1 MFYAS
6 IDKLD
11 KAFQSENIQYA
22 SKAENI
28 KTGTAAAVH
37 TTSGVSRFKEIFSAS
52 KKNKTLLRSYIFE
65 MM

>member
-11 KAFQSENIQYA
+11 KAFQSENVQYM
-22 SKAENI
+22 SQAENI
-28 KTGTAAAVH
+28 KTGTAAAVQA
-37 TTSGVSRFKEIFSAS
+37 TSGVPRFKEIFSAS
-52 KKNKTLLRSYIFE
+52 KKIKTLLWSYIFE